1 MLYDLNV
8 AWSPSKD
15 SLELQRTVSFL
26 SSLGYD
32 TIALNHNISSVP
44 SQITNPIP
52 SPLPFTIPP
61 KTTILRRC
69 TFAIEDPSQNYRLPN
84 IAAAYDILALRPT
97 SQKGYE
103 AACLSLS
110 EQSIISLDLTQRF
123 PFHFRPK
130 QLMTAINRGCKI
142 ELCYSQAV
150 MGDSTKRRHFI
161 SNAMAI
167 MRATKGRG
175 LLISSEAGG
184 VLGIRAPADVVN
196 LFSVWGLGRERGME
210 AISINARGVVVNE
223 GLKRTSYRGVVDVIY
238 GGTRLLPDT
247 EAITEAK
254 NSKRKVVEVVGDATP
269 PLSKR
274 ALKRAKHAAK
284 EVEKDSGG
292 QLIANNR
299 ELANLEAQHS
309 LASPMEDDTNPVVSN
324 SITANAND

>member
-1 MLYDLNV
+1 MLYDLNI
-8 AWSPSKD
+8 AWSPSKEP
-15 SLELQRTVSFL
+15 LELQRTISFL

-32 TIALNHNISSVP
+32 TIALNHHISSVP
-44 SQITNPIP
+44 SQIVNPIP
-52 SPLPFTIPP
+52 SPLPFAIPP

-69 TFAIEDPSQNYRLPN
+69 TFAIEDPSQNYRLPA
-84 IAAAYDILALRPT
+84 ISAAYDILALRPT

-150 MGDSTKRRHFI
+150 MGDATKRRHFI

-175 LLISSEAGG
+175 ILISSEADG

-210 AISINARGVVVNE
+210 GISINARGVVVNE
-223 GLKRTSYRGVVDVIY
+223 GLKRSSFRGVVDVIY
-238 GGTRLLPDT
+238 GGERPVANKDAMPDT
-247 EAITEAK
+247 K
-254 NSKRKVVEVVGDATP
+254 NSKRKVVDVVGDGTTT
-269 PLSKR
+269 LSKR
-274 ALKRAKHAAK
+274 AQKRAKHAAK
-284 EVEKDSGG
+284 EAEKGKISQSIPTD
-292 QLIANNR
+292 AN
-299 ELANLEAQHS
+299 S
-309 LASPMEDDTNPVVSN
+309 ASPAVLPFLTSRIQDVASPLIPS
-324 SITANAND
+324 SITPNTNE